1 MTTKLSK
8 KEITTLNLQYLPRL
22 TVKDSDKYLEQSQKR
37 SARTRNKLNCLL
49 DVSYGSSTGQTLDV
63 FPAKKKNAPVHIFIH
78 GGYWRAAEIQK
89 DTYSHIANP
98 LTTAGATVI
107 IPNYDLCPKV
117 TISEIV
123 TQMRQ
128 LVKWVYKNIHRYKG
142 DNKKIF
148 VSGHSAGGH
157 LTAML
162 AATDWSQE
170 GRLSKSLLKGI
181 APLSGLFDIEP
192 HRHLPLLQ
200 CDLKLTANE
209 AKAMSPMHLTPNF
222 TGTSIIA
229 VGETEPHLFHW
240 QSLSYAA
247 HLRKH
252 SIKTTYF
259 STPNDN
265 HFSITDRLGNNR
277 DPLTQALIKQMGLQ

>member
-8 KEITTLNLQYLPRL
+8 KEITSLNLQYLPRL
-22 TVKDSDKYLEQSQKR
+22 TVKDSDKYLKR
-37 SARTRNKLNCLL
+37 SQERSAKTRDKLNCLL
-49 DVSYGSSTGQTLDV
+49 DVSYGNSMGQTLDI
-63 FPAKKKNAPVHIFIH
+63 FPAKKNNAPVHIFIH
-78 GGYWRAAEIQK
+78 GGYWRATEIQK
-89 DTYSHIANP
+89 DTYSHIAEP
-98 LTTAGATVI
+98 LTKAGAAVI
-107 IPNYDLCPKV
+107 IPNYDLCPEV
-117 TISEIV
+117 TITKIV
-123 TQMRQ
+123 GQMRQ
-128 LVKWVYKNIHRYKG
+128 VVKWVYKNIHTYKG

-162 AATDWSQE
+162 AATNWSKE
-170 GRLSKSLLKGI
+170 GRLSKTLLKGI
-181 APLSGLFDIEP
+181 APLSGLFDIQP

-209 AKAMSPMHLTPNF
+209 AKAMSPMFLAPCF

-229 VGETEPHLFHW
+229 VGESEPHLFHW
-240 QSLSYAA
+240 QSLAYAA
-247 HLRKH
+247 HLRKNG
-252 SIKTTYF
+252 IKATYF

-265 HFSITDRLGNNR
+265 HFSITDRLGNSR